1 MQTDEKGG
9 HVGKAYVPSKIR
21 DIVTKSISTS
31 EPKMSSG
38 SLSDEKRGLENEVS
52 RLEDL
57 LSSTRA
63 ERDEISSKY
72 LAVSERVSM
81 ELIIFEQQPSQA
93 HCLLLVASSFCGAHV
108 FT

>member
-1 MQTDEKGG
+1 M
-9 HVGKAYVPSKIR
+9 PSKIR
-21 DIVTKSISTS
+21 DIVTKSISGS
-31 EPKMSSG
+31 EHKMSTG
-38 SLSDEKRGLENEVS
+38 TLADERRALENEVN

-81 ELIIFEQQPSQA
+81 KVNVKA
-93 HCLLLVASSFCGAHV
+93 ATFCTLFTLRAILCVIHV